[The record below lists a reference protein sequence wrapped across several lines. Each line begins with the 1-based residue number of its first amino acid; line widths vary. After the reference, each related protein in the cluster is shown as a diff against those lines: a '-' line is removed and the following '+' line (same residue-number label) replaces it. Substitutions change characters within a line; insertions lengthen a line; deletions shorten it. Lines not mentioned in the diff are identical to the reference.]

1 MLSPPFSS
9 NVSASTAIAA
19 VVGALLMHGAAATG
33 YVDGVR
39 ITRITD
45 GQSLVRFKSGEAH
58 DYQAVIRY
66 AERGLIYFDPVERKL
81 KFTTWD
87 LISGVDTR
95 PEVKPSGLRYLLN
108 LVQ

>member
-1 MLSPPFSS
+1 
-9 NVSASTAIAA
+9 
-19 VVGALLMHGAAATG
+19 
-33 YVDGVR
+33 
-39 ITRITD
+39 
-45 GQSLVRFKSGEAH
+45 
-58 DYQAVIRY
+58 VIRY